1 MRQGLPNTEPQ
12 LKTKQDKPMDRG
24 ETPTQISKKT
34 IGKTGTN
41 HNPAMRTHIPCAPRT
56 PITPV
61 KSVEKK
67 IIYEPKK
74 QQRW

>member
-1 MRQGLPNTEPQ
+1 M
-12 LKTKQDKPMDRG
+12 
-24 ETPTQISKKT
+24 
-34 IGKTGTN
+34 GKTGTN

-67 IIYEPKK
+67 IIIYMNQKNNRDGK
-74 QQRW
+74 GHDI

>member
-1 MRQGLPNTEPQ
+1 M
-12 LKTKQDKPMDRG
+12 
-24 ETPTQISKKT
+24 
-34 IGKTGTN
+34 GKTGTN

-74 QQRW
+74 TTEMVRDMIFST